1 MYPFEMVLGRATGA
15 KICQIKRSES
25 ESESKDA
32 ALPALT
38 TPCE

>member
-1 MYPFEMVLGRATGA
+1 MYPFEIVLGRATGA

-25 ESESKDA
+25 ESKDA